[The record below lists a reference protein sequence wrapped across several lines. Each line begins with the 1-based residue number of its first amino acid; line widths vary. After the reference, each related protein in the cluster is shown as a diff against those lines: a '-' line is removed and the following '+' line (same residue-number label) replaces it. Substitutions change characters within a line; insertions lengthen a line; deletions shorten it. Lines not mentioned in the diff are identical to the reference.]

1 MNPENKS
8 NVGNWITN
16 FFTTEVEV
24 EVEKK
29 TEESSSLNTT
39 NAGNLAAILL
49 NNNTEISAQ
58 EVSNTIQENTIS
70 SEGTLNQEFLNKI
83 SEKLKAED
91 LEGPDILELFEVVQD
106 LMKEGSSLQDAVK
119 TGFIALKSTSKTKN
133 KITKQVIDDSY
144 QHYIKVINSDKAEFD
159 QAFQNALNSL
169 VSEPTNK
176 ITTLQKEIESNKA
189 EVIALE
195 NKNAANL
202 KAIAIIESD
211 IKKQSN
217 TLNQRKKDFNFT
229 VNYFLKAF
237 NDVYSKTSSLK

>member
-1 MNPENKS
+1 MDSENKS
-8 NVGNWITN
+8 KTGNWITN

-29 TEESSSLNTT
+29 KEESTSNTINT
-39 NAGNLAAILL
+39 GNIASILL
-49 NNNTEISAQ
+49 GNNTETPAV

-91 LEGPDILELFEVVQD
+91 LEGPDMLELFEVVQD

-119 TGFIALKSTSKTKN
+119 TGFIALRSTSKSKN
-133 KITKQVIDDSY
+133 KLTKQIIDDSY
-144 QHYIKVINSDKAEFD
+144 QHYIKVINSDKTEFE
-159 QAFQNALNSL
+159 QAFQNAMGSM

-176 ITTLQKEIESNKA
+176 ITVLQKEIESNKA
-189 EVIALE
+189 EIIALE

-202 KAIAIIESD
+202 KAISAVESD
-211 IKKQSN
+211 VKKQSN